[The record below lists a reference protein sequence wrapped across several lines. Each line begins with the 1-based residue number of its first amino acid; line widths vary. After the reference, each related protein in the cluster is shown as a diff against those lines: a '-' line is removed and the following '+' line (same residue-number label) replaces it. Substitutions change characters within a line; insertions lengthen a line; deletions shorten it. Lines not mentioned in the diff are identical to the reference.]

1 MKYLPHVISEIFDFK
16 NYRDLET
23 GVVGHS
29 SSSKMVPLN
38 SLGTVS
44 YTCSIVT
51 LCLRRTV
58 SQIFDFENCR
68 DLEIQGRGRS
78 MSLKMTPF
86 DRPHIVSY

>member
-16 NYRDLET
+16 KYRDLET

-29 SSSKMVPLN
+29 RSS

-51 LCLRRTV
+51 LSLGGTV

-68 DLEIQGRGRS
+68 DLEIQGSGRS